1 MIAPPWFRGVWKRE
15 WIRYGEAAPFEDRI
29 VRDVQT
35 PSLFGSVRIPLDRYR
50 AAPSGVCDRAR
61 ARSFADLDDAGLR
74 ALLTQKGFAGIATF
88 EHDDGT
94 VATWHHA
101 IDFQPPDFDQA
112 RITQHGPSTVLET
125 GLDGSFQELWWNLAP
140 NDERYLGIEWMQ
152 GERVHALLAVV
163 GDHFVYAR
171 NRARD
176 LPPADSLAALAHS
189 RADMLELL
197 DCELSYGHVRGG
209 RVPWEI
215 RYSTLP
221 WREGEPAA
229 FGAGGTTLVDTFSA
243 DDRRALGV

>member
-1 MIAPPWFRGVWKRE
+1 VIAPPWFRGVWKRE

-35 PSLFGSVRIPLDRYR
+35 PSVFGSVRIPLDR
-50 AAPSGVCDRAR
+50 PHV
-61 ARSFADLDDAGLR
+61 RSFDDCDDAQLR
-74 ALLTQKGFAGIATF
+74 ALLAQKGFAGIATF
-88 EHDDGT
+88 EDD

-112 RITQHGPSTVLET
+112 RIVPHGTNTVLEV

-140 NDERYLGIEWMQ
+140 NDGRYLGIEWLR

-171 NRARD
+171 NRAKD
-176 LPPADSLAALAHS
+176 IPPADSLAALATT
-189 RADMLELL
+189 RAEMRELL
-197 DCELSYGHVRGG
+197 DCELSYGHVRGA

-221 WREGEPAA
+221 WREGEQAGFDAA
-229 FGAGGTTLVDTFSA
+229 TGTILVNTFSA
-243 DDRRALGV
+243 DERLAIIG